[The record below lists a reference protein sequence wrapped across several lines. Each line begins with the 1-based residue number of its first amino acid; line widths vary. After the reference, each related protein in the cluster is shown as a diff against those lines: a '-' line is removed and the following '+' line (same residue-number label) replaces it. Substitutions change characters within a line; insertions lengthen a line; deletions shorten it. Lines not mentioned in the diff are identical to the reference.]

1 MRTTPAD
8 LARFLTPHADRH
20 MVSRR
25 TLLKAGLAS
34 TALVATTGMLS
45 NRAIAKSGIPVP
57 IGANPAFGGLHV
69 YGVDPSMEPAT
80 ITNFHS
86 LVGAAGVTGSGTT
99 VDAAVPFRLAYQTT
113 GAHLDWSMSSGNRSF
128 RSDPNGQTA
137 AVAFLG
143 AERNGTFFSSL
154 ASDEEAAED

>member
-80 ITNFHS
+80 ITNFHG
-86 LVGAAGVTGSGTT
+86 LVGAAVVDGTGTWKVDGAATETLLFDTDMRFMQGAFRGTDGRT
-99 VDAAVPFRLAYQTT
+99 HEGT
-113 GAHLDWSMSSGNRSF
+113 
-128 RSDPNGQTA
+128 
-137 AVAFLG
+137 LG
-143 AERNGTFFSSL
+143 FV
-154 ASDEEAAED
+154 